1 MIEDILK
8 ERKPGDKPRFFLHD
22 EMKEWLKENLSINM
36 TAVDEGS
43 TDYNLRQKL
52 SLYEDLTTGVNIDL
66 DISIAGENII
76 RTVTPIHMRS
86 HEKAFQTLANV
97 VENCMIKITQLEA
110 DNQELKRRIELIENP
125 LPV

>member
-76 RTVTPIHMRS
+76 RTIAPVHMRS
-86 HEKAFQTLANV
+86 HEKAFQTLVNV
-97 VENCMIKITQLEA
+97 VETCMVKITQLEA
-110 DNQELKRRIELIENP
+110 ENQELKRRIELIENP

>member
-22 EMKEWLKENLSINM
+22 EMKQWLKENLIVSM
-36 TAVDEGS
+36 KTLSTGS

-76 RTVTPIHMRS
+76 RIVTPIHMRS
-86 HEKAFQTLANV
+86 HEKAFQTLVNV
-97 VENCMIKITQLEA
+97 VETCMVKITQLEA
-110 DNQELKRRIELIENP
+110 ENQELRKRVELIENP